1 MTMIDATHDPA
12 LTSWVDGAD
21 AHPDFPI
28 QNLPFGVFSVSGAE
42 ARIGVAIGD
51 QILDMHAAAQA
62 GLFDA
67 AAADLLSAPLL
78 NDVLGAT
85 PEQRLAVRRKVSSL
99 LSDPAHQTTLMP
111 LLHPAKECTMQLPAR
126 IGDYTDFYTGIH
138 HANNIGKQFRPENP
152 LLPNYKYVPIGY
164 HGRSSSIRVSGAPV
178 RRPSGQTKSAP
189 ENAPQFG
196 PCRRLDYELEL
207 GVWVGQS
214 NRLGETIPISTAD
227 QHIAGYCL
235 LNDWSARDIQA
246 WEYQPLGP
254 FLAKNFLTTISPWI
268 VTSEALAPFRVAQP
282 RRVDGD
288 PQPLPYL
295 FDAEDQRRGALSIT
309 IETYL
314 RSARMRHDT
323 IAPMRLSRGSA
334 TNMYWTPAQMVAH
347 HTSNGCDLNP
357 GDLLGTGTIST
368 PEPGG
373 YGSLMEISAGGTVPL
388 KLPTGEARAF
398 LEDGDEVIMTA
409 RAEASG
415 FRTIGFGACTGIVV
429 PAL

>member
-1 MTMIDATHDPA
+1 MTIIDATHDPS

-28 QNLPFGVFSVSGAE
+28 QNLPLGIFSVSGGE

-51 QILDMHAAAQA
+51 QILDLCAVAHA

-67 AAADLLSAPLL
+67 AAANLLTKPLL
-78 NDVLGAT
+78 NDFLGAT
-85 PEQRLAVRRKVSSL
+85 PELRLAIRRRVSSL
-99 LSDPAHQTTLMP
+99 LSDAAHQTMLMR
-111 LLHPAKECTMQLPAR
+111 LVHPAEECTMQLPAR

-138 HANNIGKQFRPENP
+138 HANNIGRQFRPDNP
-152 LLPNYKYVPIGY
+152 LLLNYKYVPIGY

-178 RRPSGQTKSAP
+178 RRPSGQTKAP
-189 ENAPQFG
+189 TDDAPQFG

-207 GVWVGQS
+207 GVWVGQG
-214 NRLGETIPISTAD
+214 NRFGEAIPISTAG

-268 VTSEALAPFRVAQP
+268 VTSEALAPFRLAQQQRP
-282 RRVDGD
+282 ATD
-288 PQPLPYL
+288 PAPLPYL
-295 FDAEDQRRGALSIT
+295 FDADDQRHGALSVR

-314 RSARMRHDT
+314 QSARMRDEA
-323 IAPMRLSRGSA
+323 IAPLRLSVGSA

-347 HTSNGCDLNP
+347 HASNGCDLNP

-373 YGSLMEISAGGTVPL
+373 YGSLMEISAGGTAPL
-388 KLPTGEARAF
+388 KLPTGEQRAF
-398 LEDGDEVIMTA
+398 LEDGDEVIMMA

-415 FRTIGFGACTGIVV
+415 FRTIGFGACTGIVS
-429 PAL
+429 PAR